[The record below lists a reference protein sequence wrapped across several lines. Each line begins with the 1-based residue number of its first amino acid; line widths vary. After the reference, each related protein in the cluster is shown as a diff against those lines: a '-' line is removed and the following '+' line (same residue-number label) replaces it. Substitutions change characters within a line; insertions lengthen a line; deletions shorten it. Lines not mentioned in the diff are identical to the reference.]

1 MYNKKRWKY
10 SITQGTILAFVL
22 TFVQILRYRQNL
34 DWSKVITLE
43 FPIYFI
49 GAIILHFIL
58 LWPLKIYLERKT
70 KERYQK
76 EIQEDLKN
84 KNKNDD

>member
-10 SITQGTILAFVL
+10 SITQGTLLAFVL
-22 TFVQILRYRQNL
+22 ILVQVFRYRKNL
-34 DWSKVITLE
+34 DWSKMLSLE
-43 FPIYFI
+43 IPIYFI

-58 LWPLKIYLERKT
+58 LWPLKMYLERKT
-70 KERYQK
+70 QERYQK

-84 KNKNDD
+84 KNKNND